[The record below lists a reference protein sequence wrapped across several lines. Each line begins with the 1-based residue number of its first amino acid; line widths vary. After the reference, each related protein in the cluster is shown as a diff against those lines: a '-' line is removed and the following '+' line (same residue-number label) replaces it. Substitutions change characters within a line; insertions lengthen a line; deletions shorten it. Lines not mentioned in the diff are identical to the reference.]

1 MLRPYLKKS
10 PPWHKYDQT
19 LRRKSLV
26 SKGQIMKTF
35 LLGIVVFLLIASQVS
50 AADRIRIGYSSI
62 SGAYTPIWVAH
73 DAGYFAK
80 EGLQDDIILIPSG
93 TQLAQVTV
101 AGEIDIGS
109 LNGSSAIAAA
119 LQGADLKIIGNSG
132 NKMVFS
138 LYVRPEIKTIEAM
151 RGKRIGI
158 TRFGSAPDISVRY
171 ALRKFNINPD
181 KDLTLIQLGF
191 MATVAAGLQG
201 GSIEGGVV
209 SPPTQFAID
218 KAGFKELIS
227 ITDMDFAFPNPALVA
242 VGSIIRSKPDVINR
256 FMRAYTRGIHRART
270 DREFTYRSM
279 AKYTK
284 IQDPVVLQKAYDFY
298 MSKVLE
304 KAPYVNMT
312 GVHNALEDLAK
323 TVPAAK
329 NAKPEQFVDLRFLNA
344 LEKGGLLKELY
355 P

>member
-1 MLRPYLKKS
+1 M
-10 PPWHKYDQT
+10 
-19 LRRKSLV
+19 
-26 SKGQIMKTF
+26 
-35 LLGIVVFLLIASQVS
+35 VFLWADYLG
-50 AADRIRIGYSSI
+50 AADRVRIGYSSI
-62 SGAYTPIWVAH
+62 SGAYLPIWVAH
-73 DAGYFAK
+73 DGGYFAK
-80 EGLQDDIILIPSG
+80 EGLEDQIVLIPSG

-132 NKMVFS
+132 NKMIFS
-138 LYVRPEIKTIEAM
+138 LYVRPEIKTVEGLK
-151 RGKRIGI
+151 GKKIGI

-171 ALRKFNINPD
+171 ALKKFNINPE

-201 GSIEGGVV
+201 GSIEGAVV

-218 KAGFKELIS
+218 KAGFRELIS
-227 ITDMDFAFPNPALVA
+227 ITDMNFAFPNPALVA
-242 VGSIIRSKPDVINR
+242 VGSIIKNKPDVINR
-256 FMRAYTRGIHRART
+256 FIRAYARGIHRTRS
-270 DREFTYRSM
+270 DRDFAYKSM

-284 IQDPVVLQKAYDFY
+284 IQDPDVLRRAYDFY
-298 MSKVLE
+298 TQKVLE
-304 KAPYVNMT
+304 PAPYVNMV
-312 GVHNALEDLAK
+312 GLQNALEDLAK

-329 NAKPEQFVDLRFLNA
+329 TAKPEQFVDTRFLDN
-344 LEKGGLLKELY
+344 LERSGLMKELY

>member
-1 MLRPYLKKS
+1 MDMKRI
-10 PPWHKYDQT
+10 
-19 LRRKSLV
+19 LV
-26 SKGQIMKTF
+26 G
-35 LLGIVVFLLIASQVS
+35 LVVFFACANPLL
-50 AADRIRIGYSSI
+50 AADRVRIGYSSI

-73 DAGYFAK
+73 DAGFFTK

-101 AGEIDIGS
+101 ADEIEIGS

-119 LQGADLKIIGNSG
+119 LSGADLKIIGNSG

-138 LYVRPEIKTIEAM
+138 LYVRPEIKSVEALK
-151 RGKRIGI
+151 GKKIGI

-171 ALRKFNINPD
+171 ALRKYNINPD

-209 SPPTQFAID
+209 SPPTQFAVD

-256 FMRAYTRGIHRART
+256 FMRAYVRGVHKART
-270 DREFTYRSM
+270 DREFTYKSM

-284 IQDPVVLQKAYDFY
+284 INDVSVLQKAYDFY

-304 KAPYVNMT
+304 RTPAINMV
-312 GVHNALEDLAK
+312 GVQNVLDDLVK

-329 NAKPEQFVDLRFLNA
+329 NAKPEQFVDMRFLET
-344 LEKGGLLKELY
+344 LEKSGLVKELY

>member
-1 MLRPYLKKS
+1 MKK
-10 PPWHKYDQT
+10 T
-19 LRRKSLV
+19 VFSLA
-26 SKGQIMKTF
+26 IC
-35 LLGIVVFLLIASQVS
+35 LLLSGHVA
-50 AADRIRIGYSSI
+50 AADRVRIGYSSI

-73 DAGYFAK
+73 EAGHFAK

-119 LQGADLKIIGNSG
+119 LQGADVKIIGNSG

-138 LYVRPEIKTIEAM
+138 LYVRPEIKSVEQLK
-151 RGKRIGI
+151 GKRIGI
-158 TRFGSAPDISVRY
+158 TRFGSAPDISVRF
-171 ALRKFNINPD
+171 ALRKMNINPD

-218 KAGFKELIS
+218 KAGFRELIN
-227 ITDMDFAFPNPALVA
+227 ITDMNFAFPNPALVA
-242 VGSIIRSKPDVINR
+242 VGAIIRSKPDVINR
-256 FMRAYTRGIHRART
+256 FMRAYVRGMHRT
-270 DREFTYRSM
+270 LSDREFTYKAM

-284 IQDPVVLQKAYDFY
+284 IQDISVLQKAYDY
-298 MSKVLE
+298 YTTKVLE
-304 KAPYVNMT
+304 KAPYIAMA
-312 GVHNALEDLAK
+312 GVQNAIDDLAK

-329 NAKPEQFVDLRFLNA
+329 NVKPEQFVDMRFLDT
-344 LEKGGLLKELY
+344 LEKSGLMKELY

>member
-1 MLRPYLKKS
+1 
-10 PPWHKYDQT
+10 
-19 LRRKSLV
+19 
-26 SKGQIMKTF
+26 MKRALFGLWIF
-35 LLGIVVFLLIASQVS
+35 LLWTGSVS
-50 AADRIRIGYSSI
+50 AADRVRIGYSSI

-73 DAGYFAK
+73 EAGYFAK

-138 LYVRPEIKTIEAM
+138 LYVRPEIKSVEAM
-151 RGKRIGI
+151 KGKRIGI

-201 GSIEGGVV
+201 GTIDGGVV

-242 VGSIIRSKPDVINR
+242 VGSIIKTRPDVINR
-256 FMRAYTRGIHRART
+256 FIRAYVRGIHRARN
-270 DREFTYRSM
+270 DREFTYRAL

-284 IQDPVVLQKAYDFY
+284 IQDTSVLQKAYDFY

-304 KAPYVNMT
+304 KAPYINMV
-312 GVHNALEDLAK
+312 GVQNALDDLVK

-329 NAKPEQFVDLRFLNA
+329 NVKAEQFVDHRFLDT
-344 LEKGGLLKELY
+344 LEKSGLMKELY

>member
-1 MLRPYLKKS
+1 
-10 PPWHKYDQT
+10 
-19 LRRKSLV
+19 
-26 SKGQIMKTF
+26 MKRAIF
-35 LLGIVVFLLIASQVS
+35 GLLVFLLWITQVS
-50 AADRIRIGYSSI
+50 AADRVRIGYSSI

-101 AGEIDIGS
+101 AGEIEIGS

-138 LYVRPEIKTIEAM
+138 LYVRPEIKSVEALK
-151 RGKRIGI
+151 GKKIGI

-171 ALRKFNINPD
+171 ALRKYNINPD

-209 SPPTQFAID
+209 SPPTQFAVD

-242 VGSIIRSKPDVINR
+242 VGPIIRSKPDVINR
-256 FMRAYTRGIHRART
+256 FIRAYVRGIHRART
-270 DREFTYRSM
+270 DREFTYKSM

-284 IQDPVVLQKAYDFY
+284 IQDQSVLQKAYDFY

-304 KAPYVNMT
+304 KAPYINMT
-312 GVHNALEDLAK
+312 GVQNALDDLVK
-323 TVPAAK
+323 TVPAAR
-329 NAKPEQFVDLRFLNA
+329 NAKPEQFVDMRFLDT
-344 LEKGGLLKELY
+344 LEKSGLLKELY

>member
-1 MLRPYLKKS
+1 
-10 PPWHKYDQT
+10 
-19 LRRKSLV
+19 
-26 SKGQIMKTF
+26 MKRALFGLWIF
-35 LLGIVVFLLIASQVS
+35 LLCNGSVS
-50 AADRIRIGYSSI
+50 AADRVRIGYSSI

-73 DAGYFAK
+73 EAGYFAK

-138 LYVRPEIKTIEAM
+138 LYVRPEIKSVEAM
-151 RGKRIGI
+151 KGKRIGI

-201 GSIEGGVV
+201 GTIDGGVV

-242 VGSIIRSKPDVINR
+242 VGSIIKTRPDVINR
-256 FMRAYTRGIHRART
+256 FIRAYVRGIHRARN
-270 DREFTYRSM
+270 DREFTYKAL

-284 IQDPVVLQKAYDFY
+284 IQDISVLQKAYDFY

-304 KAPYVNMT
+304 KAPYINMV
-312 GVHNALEDLAK
+312 GVQNALDDLVK

-329 NAKPEQFVDLRFLNA
+329 NVKAEQFVDHRFLDT
-344 LEKGGLLKELY
+344 LEKSGLMKELY

>member
-1 MLRPYLKKS
+1 MKGSDMKHFL
-10 PPWHKYDQT
+10 
-19 LRRKSLV
+19 SLLV
-26 SKGQIMKTF
+26 
-35 LLGIVVFLLIASQVS
+35 LLLWSSFAP
-50 AADRIRIGYSSI
+50 AADRVRIGYSSI
-62 SGAYTPIWVAH
+62 SGAYIPIWVAH
-73 DAGYFAK
+73 DGGYFTK
-80 EGLQDDIILIPSG
+80 EGLEDQIVLIPSG

-132 NKMVFS
+132 NKMIFS
-138 LYVRPEIKTIEAM
+138 LYVRPEIKTVEGL
-151 RGKRIGI
+151 RGKKIGI

-171 ALRKFNINPD
+171 ALKKFNINPE

-218 KAGFKELIS
+218 KAGFRELIN

-242 VGSIIRSKPDVINR
+242 VGTIIKNKPDVINR
-256 FMRAYTRGIHRART
+256 FVRAYVRGIHRARN
-270 DREFTYRSM
+270 DREFTYKSM

-284 IQDPVVLQKAYDFY
+284 IQDPDVLRRAYDLY
-298 MSKVLE
+298 TQKVLE
-304 KAPYVNMT
+304 RTPSINRV
-312 GVHNALEDLAK
+312 GIQNALEDLAK
-323 TVPAAK
+323 TVPSART
-329 NAKPEQFVDLRFLNA
+329 AKPEQFVDARFLDN
-344 LEKGGLLKELY
+344 LEKSGLLKELY

>member
-1 MLRPYLKKS
+1 MKRTWFGILLVML
-10 PPWHKYDQT
+10 
-19 LRRKSLV
+19 
-26 SKGQIMKTF
+26 
-35 LLGIVVFLLIASQVS
+35 AAAQVS
-50 AADRIRIGYSSI
+50 AADRVRIGYSSI

-138 LYVRPEIKTIEAM
+138 LYVRPEIKTVEAM
-151 RGKRIGI
+151 KGKRIGI

-171 ALRKFNINPD
+171 ALRRFNINPD

-270 DREFTYRSM
+270 DREFTYKSM

-284 IQDPVVLQKAYDFY
+284 IQDQVVLQKAYDFY

-304 KAPYVNMT
+304 KAPYINMT
-312 GVHNALEDLAK
+312 GVHNVLDDLAK

-329 NAKPEQFVDLRFLNA
+329 NAKPEQFVDLRFLDA